1 MGKVL
6 GYDCD
11 GVEIE
16 EFRVLRYPFS
26 SDIENW
32 EEEPNIDP
40 RFYCALENDKG
51 IALAISVYDDY
62 HSKYIRRFEGIDS
75 DKPIPTI
82 IKSIEEMEGY
92 EVAFDGLTKHEW
104 FYDRDE
110 KEILEIANNYSKKV
124 KIK

>member
-40 RFYCALENDKG
+40 RFYCVLENDKG

-92 EVAFDGLTKHEW
+92 EVAFDGLTKREW

>member
-1 MGKVL
+1 M
-6 GYDCD
+6 YFPSR
-11 GVEIE
+11 ITPWISS
-16 EFRVLRYPFS
+16 LRS
-26 SDIENW
+26 KNSVCKSLLDIENW

-92 EVAFDGLTKHEW
+92 EVAFDGLTKREW

>member
-40 RFYCALENDKG
+40 RFYCVLENDKG

-62 HSKYIRRFEGIDS
+62 HGKYIRRFEGIDS

-82 IKSIEEMEGY
+82 IKSIEEMEVY
-92 EVAFDGLTKHEW
+92 EVAFDGLTKREW
-104 FYDRDE
+104 FYDRDA